1 MTEPAAVRGSVATVE
16 GGVNAPVDAR
26 DGAALPRAVLIA
38 AAALAVAVAVVEH
51 LLRRHQYWDY
61 SEGVYVYTS
70 RLLLHGR
77 DLYGSVVAAQPPPLF
92 LLGAGLLAIHDSLGW
107 MRAAIGAV
115 QVGTAVI
122 AAVLVWRIVGS
133 RAAAIA
139 TAPLS
144 LLTPWV
150 VHEHGSLIPEMIA
163 APLLL
168 GGVLLARDRT
178 WAPWLGACVALLAA
192 VKLSYAL
199 PAIVLVALSADWRR
213 SARWAV
219 GAAAIGAAA
228 AFAVFGTG
236 LWRDTV
242 VAQLESGHIPLHSL
256 AGEFG
261 QIAWQLGGLV
271 VAAALAWRYRRDAL
285 DGRTLAIATAVAAA
299 TLITLVSVWKR
310 GTSLNSLVAPEATL
324 VPLAFAGITLALRQR
339 RRAMI
344 ALGVAGVAFA
354 LVQALSLVAHPLIV
368 GARPIHPFLR
378 PGSSHSYG
386 VTMTSSEVDRAV
398 ADARR
403 CPPGIPY
410 SGTPEIAF
418 IAHRPM
424 PADQPDQYLIHLA
437 PTLKTARAAIAA
449 APAGCPAQAP
459 ATH

>member
-1 MTEPAAVRGSVATVE
+1 MSEAAAASASAGAE
-16 GGVNAPVDAR
+16 GPVDAPPGGR
-26 DGAALPRAVLIA
+26 REARVPRSVLAA
-38 AAALAVAVAVVEH
+38 AAALAVVVAVAEH
-51 LLRRHQYWDY
+51 LLRAHQYWDY

-70 RLLLHGR
+70 RLLLHGH

-92 LLGAGLLAIHDSLGW
+92 LVGAAVLAIHDSLEW

-115 QVGTAVI
+115 QVGTAVL
-122 AAVLVWRIVGS
+122 AAVIAWRIAGNRV
-133 RAAAIA
+133 AAVAA
-139 TAPLS
+139 APLS

-168 GGVLLARDRT
+168 GGVLLARDRAR
-178 WAPWLGACVALLAA
+178 APWLGVCVALLAA

-199 PAIVLVALSADWRR
+199 PAIVLIALSADWRR
-213 SARWAV
+213 TARWAI
-219 GAAAIGAAA
+219 GAAVLGAAA

-242 VAQLESGHIPLHSL
+242 VAQFQSGHVPLHSL
-256 AGEFG
+256 AGEAG
-261 QIAWQLGGLV
+261 QIAWQLIGLV
-271 VAAALAWRYRRDAL
+271 VAAALAWRYRRDAV
-285 DGRTLAIATAVAAA
+285 DRRTLLIAAAVAVA

-324 VPLAFAGITLALRQR
+324 APLAVAGIALALRDR
-339 RRAMI
+339 RRGPV
-344 ALGVAGVAFA
+344 ALGVAGIAFA
-354 LVQALSLVAHPLIV
+354 LVQSLSLVAHPLIV

-378 PGSSHSYG
+378 PGSGHSYG

-403 CPPGIPY
+403 CPSGVPY
-410 SGTPEIAF
+410 PGTPEIAF

-424 PADQPDQYLIHLA
+424 AGNQADQYLIHLA
-437 PTLKTARAAIAA
+437 PTLGSARAAVAA
-449 APAGCPAQAP
+449 QPAHCPVQPP